1 MAKQGDWVRIHRVI
15 LPAEERT
22 ANLPED
28 TKKVPFEMWVKGHL
42 LEDGEIG
49 DEVRIKTGEGGRTFG
64 SVSSKEIA
72 AAFKEQF
79 GVEIDK
85 KKLQIGEP
93 IRSLGFH
100 KIPYKAHSKVTAEIT
115 VHVGEEE

>member
-42 LEDGEIG
+42 LEDGELG
-49 DEVRIKTGEGGRTFG
+49 DQVRIRTVSGREEYGTLIEVNPQFDVNFG
-64 SVSSKEIA
+64 RFVPEILEMDVRLRRALFGKEA
-72 AAFKEQF
+72 DEA
-79 GVEIDK
+79 
-85 KKLQIGEP
+85 
-93 IRSLGFH
+93 
-100 KIPYKAHSKVTAEIT
+100 
-115 VHVGEEE
+115 

>member
-42 LEDGEIG
+42 LEDGEMG
-49 DEVRIKTGEGGRTFG
+49 DQVRIRTVSGREEHGALIEVNPQFDVNFG
-64 SVSSKEIA
+64 NFVPEVLEMDVRLRTALFGKE
-72 AAFKEQF
+72 
-79 GVEIDK
+79 
-85 KKLQIGEP
+85 
-93 IRSLGFH
+93 
-100 KIPYKAHSKVTAEIT
+100 AE
-115 VHVGEEE
+115 

>member
-42 LEDGEIG
+42 LEDGELG
-49 DEVRIKTGEGGRTFG
+49 DQVRIRTVSGREEHGTLIEVHPHFDMNLGASVPEILEMDVRLRTALFG
-64 SVSSKEIA
+64 KE
-72 AAFKEQF
+72 
-79 GVEIDK
+79 
-85 KKLQIGEP
+85 
-93 IRSLGFH
+93 
-100 KIPYKAHSKVTAEIT
+100 AE
-115 VHVGEEE
+115 